1 MRNSF
6 ESGKIEMI
14 GYGVSVRNLTGD
26 ITKTVAFEELTS
38 LNLPAELM
46 SIDLVR
52 SNSNKRP
59 KLHSLLESSVT
70 GSGLILYS
78 IDSLLV
84 GNKNDGLS
92 YYDWMLD
99 LNLDVLVYDMS
110 GRWPRIS
117 EFTISRTEL
126 EKNPELKR
134 TKSEALRNY
143 YNANRGNFVKRRI
156 NRKIKA
162 EFFLTDSPFKEIYYA
177 YESYQIDLPTTMELL
192 KEYCGINNVITLR
205 RLVQDYERTILFDK
219 EFHDYY
225 QKNRFIL
232 DLPKR
237 CGLIPNEFFEIKN
250 LVNEYKLNNSD
261 TIKNMSE
268 EKIFDEA
275 TASSNILCNYQ
286 IYHRWD
292 LAYMKKPKPRKPVL
306 RNFDINEFK
315 NKFEPIE
322 KESDN
327 D

>member
-6 ESGKIEMI
+6 ETGKKEMI

-46 SIDLVR
+46 CIDLVR
-52 SNSNKRP
+52 SNSDKRP
-59 KLHSLLESSVT
+59 KLHSLLESTVI

-99 LNLDVLVYDMS
+99 LEMDVIVYDMS
-110 GRWPRIS
+110 GRWPRLS
-117 EFTISRTEL
+117 EFSISRTEL
-126 EKNPELKR
+126 KNNPDLRAIKL
-134 TKSEALRNY
+134 EALTNY
-143 YNANRGNFVKRRI
+143 YNANRGHFAKRRI
-156 NRKIKA
+156 NRKIKS

-177 YESYQIDLPTTMELL
+177 YESYQIDLPTTMKLL

-219 EFHDYY
+219 EFFVYY
-225 QKNRFIL
+225 QENKYIL

-237 CGLIPNEFFEIKN
+237 CGLIPDEYFELKH
-250 LVNEYKLNNSD
+250 LVDEYKSKNTDL
-261 TIKNMSE
+261 IQNMSE
-268 EKIFDEA
+268 EKIFNEA
-275 TASSNILCNYQ
+275 RVSSNIITNYQ

-315 NKFEPIE
+315 KKFKPIE
-322 KESDN
+322 QEGDN